1 MTHDTN
7 PFADLAALG
16 DFDAELAAPPK
27 QEQDRVQR
35 ALDRGGLIEAST
47 VYSQATGKA
56 TTAMRE
62 QVKCPKCAGTGVWR
76 GGWSSGQC
84 FACKGK
90 GYQLRAPGY
99 AENKAKREAA
109 KARKLQREAEERA
122 ARLLAFRD
130 EHPDVFAALNEYGMQ
145 DRYRSEFM
153 DSLTRQ
159 IAERGSLT
167 EGQIAAVKRGIEKR
181 AAKLAEKSGAPVEFF
196 PRIEKLVRV
205 ENLKLRL
212 GKCVVT
218 MFQSGA
224 VGVVGPE
231 YGMGTFGIIEAGGML
246 RRFSKMTDEVHAL
259 LQDVESRG
267 LEAVKEIGL
276 ATGRCCICGRTLT
289 DEHSIKN
296 GIGPI
301 CEKKAAG
308 L

>member
-1 MTHDTN
+1 MTHDN

-35 ALDRGGLIEAST
+35 ALERGGLVEAST

-62 QVKCPKCAGTGVWR
+62 KVKCPKCAGTGVWR

-109 KARKLQREAEERA
+109 KARKILREQGELAERKA
-122 ARLLAFRD
+122 AFGEA
-130 EHPDVFAALNEYGMQ
+130 HPQIMAALTEYATQ
-145 DRYRSEFM
+145 QRYRSEFM
-153 DSLTRQ
+153 DSLWAKFKRTG
-159 IAERGSLT
+159 ELS
-167 EGQIAAVKRGIEKR
+167 EGQIAAIQRGIEKR
-181 AAKLAEKSGAPVEFF
+181 NAARAERQQAPVEFF

-259 LQDVESRG
+259 LQDVETRG
-267 LEAVKEIGL
+267 IEAVKEIGL

-301 CEKKAAG
+301 CEKKAGG